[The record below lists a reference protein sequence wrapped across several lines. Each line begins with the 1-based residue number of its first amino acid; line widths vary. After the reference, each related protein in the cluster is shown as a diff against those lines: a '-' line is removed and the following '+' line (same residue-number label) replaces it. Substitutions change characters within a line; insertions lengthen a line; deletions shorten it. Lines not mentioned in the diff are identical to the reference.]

1 VIGEV
6 LTWFG
11 VAAAVLVTFGL
22 YRSAER
28 ANSQEPEEDEQLG

>member
-11 VAAAVLVTFGL
+11 VAAAALVTFGL
-22 YRSAER
+22 YRSAAH
-28 ANSQEPEEDEQLG
+28 ANSGEAEEDE

>member
-11 VAAAVLVTFGL
+11 VAAAVMVTLGL

-28 ANSQEPEEDEQLG
+28 ANSGEADEDE

>member
-11 VAAAVLVTFGL
+11 VAAAALVTFGL

-28 ANSQEPEEDEQLG
+28 ANSGEAEEDE